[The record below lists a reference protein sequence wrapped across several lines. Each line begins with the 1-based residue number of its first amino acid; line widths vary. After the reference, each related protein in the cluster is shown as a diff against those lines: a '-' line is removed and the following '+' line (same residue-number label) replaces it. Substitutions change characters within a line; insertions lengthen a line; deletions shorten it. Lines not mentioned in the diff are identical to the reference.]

1 MRASS
6 SAHTMRAGERAGAC
20 GASATLGRGG
30 AGWRASALTC
40 ARWGEFGANTPRSP
54 VAMQARGRDQ
64 RAQPLEQF

>member
-1 MRASS
+1 VR
-6 SAHTMRAGERAGAC
+6 GIGDL
-20 GASATLGRGG
+20 GPGRG
-30 AGWRASALTC
+30 WLASQRGDLR